1 MKTVVFKYLLLILVS
16 DVAWAQF
23 DTGKRN
29 VGIAPVLPK
38 ETPKEAPKE
47 LQKPEEKNKTSILPE
62 VFKPQDNKPL
72 VEEKPLSM
80 TPSDEF
86 MSNSREFTKVFENE
100 LNKIK
105 PQRKKQSLGTI
116 KIKTK
121 SVIIRCRD
129 SQAIDGDQ
137 IRVFWN
143 ENLIAN
149 RLTLSGGFQ
158 GIEIQLDKGYNYI
171 DFKVI
176 NEGDSGPNTAQYE
189 VIDKAGNVLA
199 NAFWD
204 MRSGDT
210 ATMVLIRE

>member
-1 MKTVVFKYLLLILVS
+1 MKFGKLNIALFVLLSGGVF
-16 DVAWAQF
+16 AQF
-23 DTGKRN
+23 DTGKRS
-29 VGIAPVLPK
+29 VGIAPV
-38 ETPKEAPKE
+38 TPKAAPKE
-47 LQKPEEKNKTSILPE
+47 VQKPDENQKSTVLPE
-62 VFKPQDNKPL
+62 VFKPESNKPL
-72 VEEKPLSM
+72 VEEKPLSL
-80 TPSDEF
+80 TPSNEF

-116 KIKTK
+116 KVKTK
-121 SVIIRCRD
+121 SVYIRCRD

-137 IRVFWN
+137 IRITWN
-143 ENLIAN
+143 ETLIAN
-149 RLTLSGGFQ
+149 RLTLTGGFQ
-158 GIEIQLDKGYNYI
+158 GIELQLDKGYNYI

-189 VIDKAGNVLA
+189 IVDKAGNVLA

-204 MRSGDT
+204 MNSGDT